1 MENSAH
7 VGFLR
12 YLRYRYLKLGLI
24 LCALSLLLYAI
35 HDPVDG
41 PNGGTWLGYGLGSI
55 GAGLIVLLSWF
66 GIRKR
71 RYRGGLGQVKGW
83 LSAHVYLGIALI
95 VVGTLHTGFQ
105 FGWNVHTLA
114 YVLML
119 LVIASGVYG
128 IWAYA
133 SMPERITTLRR
144 GQTRDAMLAEM
155 AELNRQSIA
164 VAQTLSSDIHR
175 AIARSIGRV
184 RIGGGVMA
192 QLFGPAEPA
201 RQEFDALD
209 RTLNVRADTL
219 MAGKAAAEA
228 EAESTVMFIAGQI
241 VKRSG
246 RDEDEAAHIRQL
258 LDILGR
264 RKELVE
270 RINLDIRLHAR
281 MQIWLYLHVPLTLAL
296 LAALLTHVI
305 SVFLYW

>member
-1 MENSAH
+1 METPAH

-12 YLRYRYLKLGLI
+12 HHRYRYLKIGLI

-55 GAGLIVLLSWF
+55 GAGLILMLSWL

-83 LSAHVYLGIALI
+83 LSAHVYLGLALVI
-95 VVGTLHTGFQ
+95 VGTLHTGFQ

-119 LVIASGVYG
+119 VVITSGVYG

-133 SMPERITTLRR
+133 ALPERITTLRR

-155 AELNRQSIA
+155 AELNRQSIS
-164 VAQTLSSDIHR
+164 VAQALSSDIHR

-184 RIGGGVMA
+184 RVGGGVLA

-201 RQEFDALD
+201 RQDFDDLN

-219 MAGKAAAEA
+219 MAGQRAES

-241 VKRSG
+241 VKRAG

-264 RKELVE
+264 RKELVS
-270 RINLDIRLHAR
+270 RINQDIQLHAR

>member
-1 MENSAH
+1 METPAH

-12 YLRYRYLKLGLI
+12 HHRYRYLKIGLI

-35 HDPVDG
+35 HDPIDG

-55 GAGLIVLLSWF
+55 GAGLILVLSWL

-83 LSAHVYLGIALI
+83 LSAHVYLGLALVI
-95 VVGTLHTGFQ
+95 VGTLHTGFQ

-119 LVIASGVYG
+119 VVITSGVYG

-133 SMPERITTLRR
+133 ALPERITALRR

-164 VAQTLSSDIHR
+164 VAQALSSDIHR

-184 RIGGGVMA
+184 RIGGGVIA

-201 RQEFDALD
+201 RQDFDDLN

-219 MAGKAAAEA
+219 LAGQRAES

-264 RKELVE
+264 RKELVS
-270 RINLDIRLHAR
+270 RINQDIQLHAR

>member
-1 MENSAH
+1 VETPSH

-12 YLRYRYLKLGLI
+12 HHRYRYLKIGLI

-55 GAGLIVLLSWF
+55 GAGLILLLSWL

-83 LSAHVYLGIALI
+83 LSAHVYLGLALVI
-95 VVGTLHTGFQ
+95 VGTLHTGFQ

-114 YVLML
+114 YMLML
-119 LVIASGVYG
+119 VVITSGVYG

-133 SMPERITTLRR
+133 ALPEQITALRR

-155 AELNRQSIA
+155 AELNRQSIS
-164 VAQTLSSDIHR
+164 VAQALSSDIHR

-184 RIGGGVMA
+184 RIGGGVLA

-201 RQEFDALD
+201 RQDFDDLN

-219 MAGKAAAEA
+219 MAGQRAES

-241 VKRSG
+241 VKRAG
-246 RDEDEAAHIRQL
+246 RDEDEAARIRQL

-264 RKELVE
+264 RKELVS
-270 RINLDIRLHAR
+270 RINQDIQLHAR

>member
-1 MENSAH
+1 VETPAH

-12 YLRYRYLKLGLI
+12 HHRYRYLKIGLI

-55 GAGLIVLLSWF
+55 GAGLILMLSWL

-83 LSAHVYLGIALI
+83 LSAHVYLGLALVI
-95 VVGTLHTGFQ
+95 VGTLHTGFQ

-119 LVIASGVYG
+119 VVITSGVYG

-133 SMPERITTLRR
+133 ALPERITALRR

-164 VAQTLSSDIHR
+164 VAQALSSDIHR

-184 RIGGGVMA
+184 RIGGGVIA

-201 RQEFDALD
+201 RQEFDDLN

-219 MAGKAAAEA
+219 MAGQRAES

-241 VKRSG
+241 VKRAG

-264 RKELVE
+264 RKELVW
-270 RINLDIRLHAR
+270 RINQDIQLHGR